1 LEYKK
6 ANFFEENIN
15 FNSLKILNSIF
26 KNNKYLNSKILEYKN
41 NNNEVFILDTKKSI
55 NNYKSFIS

>member
-6 ANFFEENIN
+6 ANFFEKNIS

-26 KNNKYLNSKILEYKN
+26 KNNKYLNSNILKYKN
-41 NNNEVFILDTKKSI
+41 NNNEIFILDTKKSI